1 MDTQPPDGTQV
12 HRNRHGRWKTVHPD
26 AKLADGRQQIDTARI
41 KELDAKMVALVG
53 AGHTATGR
61 ERRVLNRYKTEAAH
75 QIDVARRED

>member
-12 HRNRHGRWKTVHPD
+12 HRNRHGRWKTVHP
-26 AKLADGRQQIDTARI
+26 
-41 KELDAKMVALVG
+41 DAKMVALVG

-75 QIDVARRED
+75 QINAARREE